1 MWISKRK
8 WKEIEKR
15 IVTVEDGYK
24 MIRARLREENKD
36 REQFAKETVKMRN
49 EPENETVK
57 IVEIIRDLKW
67 EMPELAMLIEEKIKN
82 EKTIHK

>member
-36 REQFAKETVKMRN
+36 RKKFAKETVKMRN
-49 EPENETVK
+49 EPEDEAVK

-67 EMPELAMLIEEKIKN
+67 EMPELAMLIEEKLKN